1 MNREI
6 HDQRGS
12 TACHA
17 GGRQLPILKS
27 LVENDAVKNNP
38 VWSVYMK
45 QMESAKARIPSPNNA
60 AIQDIWSEMVTSIF
74 VEGADAAQAMHDAA
88 AKIDGQLS

>member
-1 MNREI
+1 MTSEEV
-6 HDQRGS
+6 QL
-12 TACHA
+12 AMLEA
-17 GGRQLPILKS
+17 GQLPILKS

-60 AIQDIWSEMVTSIF
+60 AIQEILSEMVTSIF